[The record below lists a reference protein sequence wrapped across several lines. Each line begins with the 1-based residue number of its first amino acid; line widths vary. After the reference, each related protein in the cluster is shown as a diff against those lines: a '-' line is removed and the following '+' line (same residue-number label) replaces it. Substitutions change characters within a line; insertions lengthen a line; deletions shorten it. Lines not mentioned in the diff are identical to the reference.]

1 MKLNHFLFKNLRLH
15 LRLRQVQAS
24 AFYWP
29 GLSFTI
35 IVFILTACG
44 SSAAGYNNQGN
55 RDYEAEKYTEAINN
69 YTLAKRENP
78 DLPEPY
84 YNAGSAF
91 HQQGKFEAAIAQTQQ
106 SLRTAEEELAEQSH
120 YNLGNNYFKMQDWPK
135 AIEAYKQALRL
146 NSEDQDA
153 KHNLELALQMLQQ
166 QQQQQQQQGGQQG
179 QQNQQQQQGGQDQQQ
194 QNQGGGQQQQQQQGQ
209 QGDQPQQGQGQQD
222 QQQQGGGN
230 GEQQQDQQSPSG
242 GSQPQD
248 QEQQSGNNGRQLS
261 QEEAE
266 QLLDALGQNSQTL
279 QERLNQ
285 SLGDGSSSG
294 GFGGA
299 PKPLPAQ
306 DW

>member
-1 MKLNHFLFKNLRLH
+1 MKLKHWF
-15 LRLRQVQAS
+15 V
-24 AFYWP
+24 
-29 GLSFTI
+29 FTI
-35 IVFILTACG
+35 GLLFLSACG
-44 SSAAGYNNQGN
+44 SSAASYNNQGN

-91 HQQGKFEAAIAQTQQ
+91 HRQGKLEAAIAQTQQ
-106 SLRTAEEELAEQSH
+106 SLRTAKDELAEQSH
-120 YNLGNNYFKMQDWPK
+120 YNLGNSYFKMQDWPK

-146 NSEDQDA
+146 NPEDQDA

-166 QQQQQQQQGGQQG
+166 QQQQQQQGGQG
-179 QQNQQQQQGGQDQQQ
+179 QQNQQQQGGGNQQQQQGGGNQQQ
-194 QNQGGGQQQQQQQGQ
+194 QNQGQQGNQ
-209 QGDQPQQGQGQQD
+209 SQQGQGQQD
-222 QQQQGGGN
+222 QQQGGGN

-242 GSQPQD
+242 GSQQQD
-248 QEQQSGNNGRQLS
+248 QEQQSGSNGRQLS

-299 PKPLPAQ
+299 PKALPPQ